1 MSDLA
6 SQCQALRDGIGY
18 CDLSGRTQI
27 EMIGSDRAKVLHG
40 LCTNDIKRLA
50 PGDACEAFLT
60 NVQGKTTGY
69 VNVFCTQ
76 QSLIIDTNSG
86 LAAEMIPA
94 LDRYII
100 REDVT
105 LIDRSPDWSEVL
117 VSGSQAVR
125 LLESRFDGVIP
136 PQRMGIAAGAIGG
149 IQVQLRRLPYTSAD
163 CFLVCCDSSLVSG
176 LIAWLYKN
184 GAVECDCEAINV
196 ARIEMGVPV
205 YGQDVT
211 IDNLP
216 QEIARDEFA
225 ISFTKGCYL
234 GQETVARIDALGHVN
249 RRLSGLKFSGT
260 TAPPP
265 GMKITVD
272 GKQLAQITS
281 SCFSPGLNAPLALAF
296 VRRGSDKPGTVL
308 RSELGDA
315 EVVALPAQS
324 RSASSQKHA

>member
-1 MSDLA
+1 MSDIAL
-6 SQCQALRDGIGY
+6 QCRALCDGIGF
-18 CDLSGRTQI
+18 CDLSGRAQI
-27 EMIGSDRAKVLHG
+27 ELTGADRAKVLHG

-50 PGDACEAFLT
+50 PGDGCEAFLT

-76 QSLIIDTNSG
+76 QSLIIDTNPG

-105 LIDRSPDWSEVL
+105 LVDRSHDWGEVL
-117 VSGSQAVR
+117 VSGSRATS
-125 LLESRFDGVIP
+125 LFESQFAGSIP
-136 PQRMGIAAGAIGG
+136 AQRIGITERAIGD
-149 IQVQLRRLPYTSAD
+149 IQVQLRRLPYASSE
-163 CFLVCCDSSLVSG
+163 CFLVCCDLSQVAA
-176 LIAWLYKN
+176 LIAWLRN
-184 GAVECDCEAINV
+184 FDAVECSCEAVNV

-216 QEIARDEFA
+216 QEIARDAFA

-249 RRLSGLKFSGT
+249 RRLAGLKFSCETVPPAGT
-260 TAPPP
+260 
-265 GMKITVD
+265 KITAD

-281 SCFSPGLNAPLALAF
+281 SCFSPRLNAPLALAF
-296 VRRGSDKPGTVL
+296 VRRGSDKPGTVIA
-308 RSELGDA
+308 STFGNA
-315 EVVALPAQS
+315 EVVVLPTE
-324 RSASSQKHA
+324 

>member
-1 MSDLA
+1 MSDVA

-27 EMIGSDRAKVLHG
+27 ELIGADRAKVLHG

-50 PGDACEAFLT
+50 PGDGCEAFLT
-60 NVQGKTTGY
+60 NAQGKTTGY
-69 VNVFCTQ
+69 VNVFCTP
-76 QSLIIDTNSG
+76 QSLIIDTNPG

-105 LIDRSPDWSEVL
+105 LVDRSNDWGEVL
-117 VSGSQAVR
+117 VSGSRATS
-125 LLESRFDGVIP
+125 LFESQFAGSIP
-136 PQRMGIAAGAIGG
+136 AQRVGIAEGAIGD
-149 IQVQLRRLPYTSAD
+149 IQVQLRCLPYASSE
-163 CFLVCCDSSLVSG
+163 CFFVCCDVSQVAG
-176 LIAWLYKN
+176 LIAWLRQAD
-184 GAVECDCEAINV
+184 AVECGCEAINV

-249 RRLSGLKFSGT
+249 RRLSGLKFAGT
-260 TAPPP
+260 TVPPP
-265 GMKITVD
+265 GTKITVD

-281 SCFSPGLNAPLALAF
+281 SCLSPRLNAPLALAF
-296 VRRGSDKPGTVL
+296 VRRGSDKPGTIV
-308 RSELGDA
+308 STEFGDA
-315 EVVALPAQS
+315 EIVSLPIGYN
-324 RSASSQKHA
+324 